1 MEYRRQ
7 RQMCIRDSIF
17 ENPSPS
23 QRVSAVLHTQA
34 HITGITN
41 INIGMSPGPGRRGT
55 PDYGQSV
62 TKHFSIQSLSPLE
75 NLCTENKEFLALQI
89 SL

>member
-1 MEYRRQ
+1 MLSTNHIQ
-7 RQMCIRDSIF
+7 PQSIAII

-41 INIGMSPGPGRRGT
+41 INIGMSPGPGGAGGT